1 MASHKQCNAICLFKG
16 VAQKKPAA
24 SRIWTRIWP
33 LIKRQP
39 ESTVC
44 QCSGAGNGCLD
55 RGRIVEDIEHWAMGI
70 DGLAQLVVAFVRLG
84 SCELDIESHLGEPG
98 AHRSEERRVGRGR
111 GTWWAKYQDKK
122 NRQ

>member
-1 MASHKQCNAICLFKG
+1 MALHKQCNAICLCKG
-16 VAQKKPAA
+16 LAQKKPAA
-24 SRIWTRIWP
+24 CRIWTPIWP

-55 RGRIVEDIEHWAMGI
+55 RGRILEDIEHWAMGI

-84 SCELDIESHLGEPG
+84 SCEIGRASCRESVEQT
-98 AHRSEERRVGRGR
+98 VG
-111 GTWWAKYQDKK
+111 
-122 NRQ
+122 